1 MMNTRLQALQ
11 KSLLALI
18 PVVALTLLIS
28 AVPSAESGPATRGKI
43 HHTGY
48 IWLKEPGNKEHQ
60 QRLIEAAHRFAAQ
73 IPEVKGLSVGK
84 SVPKGSPLMDTTFD
98 ISLTMHFDDQAA
110 MERYNKHPV
119 HEQAAKEVFLPLSAK
134 ILFYDFVSE

>member
-1 MMNTRLQALQ
+1 MMNTRLQSLQ
-11 KSLLALI
+11 KSFLALI
-18 PVVALTLLIS
+18 PVIALTLLIS
-28 AVPSAESGPATRGKI
+28 AVPGSDPGPAPKGKI

-60 QRLIEAAHRFAAQ
+60 QRIIDAAHRFAAQ

-119 HEQAAKEVFLPLSAK
+119 HEKAAKEDFLPLSAK

>member
-11 KSLLALI
+11 KSLLALV

-119 HEQAAKEVFLPLSAK
+119 HEKAAKEDFLPLAAK